1 MQNTTQD
8 IRSQTR
14 ALVHADPRIASAG
27 AGQAALIDTWL
38 AALEAED
45 LVDMHAA
52 SLASLL
58 IDGFGAL
65 LAGSAGTCQIV
76 PLRSVDARG
85 TVTSALLIRNPD
97 MPFLV
102 DSFVMAMRRL
112 KIASHAVLNA
122 VLAVRHDKLG
132 SLQEVDRAQ
141 TGGIGLE
148 SFVLCLFN
156 EELPDATL
164 TLLVEALRMVAGDAD
179 AVHRDHAAIDAAL
192 AAVATLARASDTV
205 IASDQAAAGG
215 QNIASE
221 AAEMA
226 AFLDWARNGG
236 FEAFG
241 YAFYRATAGNRDL
254 TRDLDSRIG
263 VLRDHR
269 HPVYDQCLA
278 GIPGE
283 YDALAGRV
291 DALSV
296 VKADVESTLHR
307 DQHLDFIGFRQ
318 KNADGTI
325 VGEHCFI
332 GLFSR
337 AASLTPLAQLPFVRG
352 RIAQVMLLAG
362 VRSEGFRAEKFL
374 EILESLP
381 RTEVFESDPQFLATV
396 CSTVVALYKQ
406 PRARVFARRDVHGR
420 QLNVLVYLPRE
431 RYSGALA
438 ERLATGLR
446 SLAGARDVRM
456 QTLLADG
463 PLARIYM
470 IANYARLNVTLD
482 VNIEQPLLASIEGW
496 PQAFEALTDADMAA
510 TARSAIRRLGALLPA
525 DYVARTTPDTAFREV
540 CDLLAMQ
547 TAPRVK
553 VHVAPGMQGAIEIRL
568 LSPDSAPSLSRILPA
583 LQNAGVAVER
593 EQTYEITGADTAR
606 FYATCLTV
614 DATSSTRLA
623 QLPVAKVAQELFELL
638 LNDEAEDGRMNA
650 LVIGAG
656 LRTREVQVIRAYA
669 SYWRQAGCRFSLR
682 YMADCLK
689 RQPGAVRTLVH
700 GFLQR
705 FDPGLDA
712 AERAAGSAALDAL
725 RTDLAGIGH
734 ADTEDIVRSLAELIL
749 ATLRTSYFQ
758 SKQTGDTLI
767 FKFDSS
773 SLALLPQPR
782 PYRELFVFS
791 RRFEGVHL
799 RGGPVARGGL
809 RWSDRME
816 DYRTEVL
823 GLVKAQMVKNAV
835 IVPAGAKGGFVC
847 KQLQKDA
854 GREVMAAE
862 GEAVYRLFIAGLLD
876 MTDNRHAGT
885 VAAPLETVCYD
896 DADPYLVVAADKGTA
911 TFSDIANSIAVAR
924 GFWLGDAFASGGSNG
939 YDHKKLGITAKGA
952 WEAVKRHFFELG
964 HDLATTP
971 ISMTG
976 VGDMSGDVFGNGLLL
991 SRQVRLVAAFDHRH
1005 VFIDPTPDLATSFAE
1020 RERLFA
1026 LPRSSWDDYDR
1037 SLISA
1042 GGGIWPRTARSIAL
1056 SPQACMVLGTD
1067 ITSATPEQLLHLIL
1081 AAPVDLFYNGGIGTY
1096 IKASSESHADVKDRA
1111 NDAIRVNGSGLRCK
1125 VVAEGGNLGATQAG
1139 RIEFALAGGHI
1150 FTDAIDNSAGVD
1162 CSDHEVNVKIWLD
1175 TEVAAGTLDV
1185 AQRNAALVGITD
1197 DIEALVLRDNTL
1209 QTHLLAREEQAQT
1222 DAAARRGYAALIDS
1236 LEAADVISRSL
1247 EQLPDAAELARRDAI
1262 NVGLVAPELA
1272 VVIAHVKNRYKR
1284 LLAALPLTCHDWSR
1298 TLLAPYFPAALVAA
1312 RDPLAHP
1319 LANAILATVLANEA
1333 VNRCGPLMIGIL
1345 AQRHAVAETEVILAW
1360 ARGWSA
1366 LNLGRLFDVLDA
1378 HALHVTPT
1386 VSRALDLRTRSLQA
1400 AVASGVLSMPAP
1412 VAAAASQPPAA
1423 TGLEELT
1430 YLFAHDQQVEHWL
1443 AMPAGEGPMVGTT
1456 VGTGDTAPLAGSDAA
1471 MQAFAGASRRV
1482 DAIEAVA
1489 DFLFAALAV
1498 KRPSGMTLAALLQLG
1513 VQVRRQ
1519 TGIDLL
1525 EQSLMHAAGT
1535 PSQQGLRGHA
1545 LQALRRA
1552 QQSLLAGMLALIADL
1567 PQGDARIALRI
1578 DARLGRLP
1586 RQAPPGAQ
1594 PQLDDAILYAWTF
1607 SEGVLALA

>member
-1 MQNTTQD
+1 MQNPTQD
-8 IRSQTR
+8 IRNQTLS
-14 ALVHADPRIASAG
+14 LVQADPRIATASAG
-27 AGQAALIDTWL
+27 RKALIDTWL
-38 AALEAED
+38 ASLEAED
-45 LVDMHAA
+45 MVGMHPA

-58 IDGFGAL
+58 LNGFDAL
-65 LAGSAGTCQIV
+65 MAGSTGACQIV
-76 PLRSVDARG
+76 PLQYEDDRG
-85 TVTSALLIRNPD
+85 AIASALLIHNPD

-122 VLAVRHDKLG
+122 VLSVRRDADGTL
-132 SLQEVDRAQ
+132 LEVARAR
-141 TGGIGLE
+141 TGGVGLE
-148 SFVLCLFN
+148 SFVLCIFSEDLSGTT
-156 EELPDATL
+156 LAALIDAI
-164 TLLVEALRMVAGDAD
+164 RMVAGDA
-179 AVHRDHAAIDAAL
+179 ASVQHDHAAIDAAMRTV
-192 AAVATLARASDTV
+192 AALARS
-205 IASDQAAAGG
+205 SPAAAGC
-215 QNIASE
+215 QSNPSQAV
-221 AAEMA
+221 EMA
-226 AFLDWARNGG
+226 AFLDWARSGG

-241 YAFYRATAGNRDL
+241 YAFYRATPGTRELA
-254 TRDLDSRIG
+254 RDLDSRIG
-263 VLRDHR
+263 VLRDTT
-269 HPVYDQCLA
+269 HPVYDHCLA

-283 YDALAGRV
+283 YDALAGRA
-291 DALSV
+291 DALTV

-318 KNADGTI
+318 TDAAGAV

-352 RIAQVMLLAG
+352 RIAQVMTLAG

-406 PRARVFARRDVHGR
+406 PRARVFARRDVYGR

-446 SLAGARDVRM
+446 SLSGARDVRL

-463 PLARIYM
+463 PLARIYL
-470 IANYARLNVTLD
+470 IANYARLNMALD
-482 VNIEQPLLASIEGW
+482 VNIELPLLASIEGW
-496 PQAFEALTDADMAA
+496 PQAFDALTQADMPAGQ
-510 TARSAIRRLGALLPA
+510 RSAIRRLGALLPA
-525 DYVARTTPDTAFREV
+525 DYVARTAPDTAFREV
-540 CDLLAMQ
+540 GDFLAIEA
-547 TAPRVK
+547 APRVK
-553 VHVAPGMQGAIEIRL
+553 VHVAPGTQGAIEIRL
-568 LSPDSAPSLSRILPA
+568 LSTDSAPSLSRILPA

-593 EQTYEITGADTAR
+593 EQTYEIPGADGTR
-606 FYATCLTV
+606 FFATCLTV
-614 DATSSTRLA
+614 DATSSARLA
-623 QLPVAKVAQELFELL
+623 QPAVAEVAQELFELL
-638 LNDEAEDGRMNA
+638 LNEEAEDGRMNA
-650 LVIGAG
+650 LVVEAG

-682 YMADCLK
+682 YIADCLK
-689 RQPGAVRTLVH
+689 RQPAAVRTLVH

-705 FDPGLDA
+705 FDPAADA
-712 AERAAGSAALDAL
+712 AARAAGTAALDAL
-725 RTDLAGIGH
+725 RGDLAGIGH

-749 ATLRTSYFQ
+749 ATLRTSHYQ
-758 SKQTGDTLI
+758 SKQTGDTIL
-767 FKFDSS
+767 FKFDSR

-876 MTDNRHAGT
+876 LTDNRHAGT
-885 VAAPLETVCYD
+885 VTMPPETVCYD

-964 HDLATTP
+964 HDLANTP
-971 ISMTG
+971 ITMTG

-1005 VFIDPTPDLATSFAE
+1005 IFIDPTPELATAFAE
-1020 RERLFA
+1020 RQRLFV

-1056 SPQACMVLGTD
+1056 SPQMRIALGTEVA
-1067 ITSATPEQLLHLIL
+1067 SATPEQLLHLIL

-1096 IKASSESHADVKDRA
+1096 IKASGESHADAKDRA
-1111 NDAIRVNGSGLRCK
+1111 NDAIRVNGNQLRCK

-1139 RIEFALAGGHI
+1139 RIEFALAGGRI

-1175 TEVAAGTLDV
+1175 TEVAAGTIDV
-1185 AQRNAALVGITD
+1185 AQRNATLVGITD

-1209 QTHLLAREEQAQT
+1209 QTHLLAREDQAQAEG
-1222 DAAARRGYAALIDS
+1222 DARRGYAALIDS

-1247 EQLPDAAELARRDAI
+1247 EQLPDAVELARRDAI
-1262 NVGLVAPELA
+1262 GVGLVAPELA

-1284 LLAALPLTCHDWSR
+1284 LLAALPLTNHDWSGAM
-1298 TLLAPYFPAALVAA
+1298 LAPYFPGALVAS

-1333 VNRCGPLMIGIL
+1333 VNRCGPLLIGIL
-1345 AQRHAVAETEVILAW
+1345 AQRHAVAETDVILAW
-1360 ARGWSA
+1360 ARGWAA
-1366 LNLGRLFDVLDA
+1366 LHLGRLFAVLDA
-1378 HALHVTPT
+1378 HALQVMPA
-1386 VSRALDLRTRSLQA
+1386 VSRALDLRTRALQA
-1400 AVASGVLSMPAP
+1400 AIASGVLSMPAP
-1412 VAAAASQPPAA
+1412 VAALAGSGHLPAA

-1430 YLFAHDQQVEHWL
+1430 RLFEHDQQVEQWL
-1443 AMPAGEGPMVGTT
+1443 ALPAAAGTAASNA
-1456 VGTGDTAPLAGSDAA
+1456 APAADDAV
-1471 MQAFAGASRRV
+1471 MHVFASASRRV

-1498 KRPSGMTLAALLQLG
+1498 KRPAGMSLSTLLQLG
-1513 VQVRRQ
+1513 LQVRRQ

-1535 PSQQGLRGHA
+1535 PAQQGLRGHA

-1552 QQSLLAGMLALIADL
+1552 QQSLLTGMLEQIADL
-1567 PQGDARIALRI
+1567 AQDDPRIAERV
-1578 DARLGRLP
+1578 DARLARLP
-1586 RQAPPGAQ
+1586 WQAPPAVRLE
-1594 PQLDDAILYAWTF
+1594 LDAAILKAWTL
-1607 SEGVLALA
+1607 SESVLALAQAAV

>member
-1 MQNTTQD
+1 MQNPIQD

-14 ALVHADPRIASAG
+14 ALVHADARIATAG
-27 AGQAALIDTWL
+27 AGQVALIDTWL

-45 LVDMHAA
+45 LVGMHAA

-58 IDGFGAL
+58 IDGFSALVAASTGA
-65 LAGSAGTCQIV
+65 CQVV
-76 PLRSVDARG
+76 PLQYVDDRG
-85 TVTSALLIRNPD
+85 TVASAMLIHNPD

-102 DSFVMAMRRL
+102 DSFVIAMRRL
-112 KIASHAVLNA
+112 RIASQAVLNA
-122 VLAVRHDKLG
+122 VLSVRRDAQG
-132 SLQEVDRAQ
+132 TLQEVARAQ
-141 TGGIGLE
+141 TGGVGLE
-148 SFVLCLFN
+148 SFVLCLFS
-156 EELPDATL
+156 EQLPGTTLATL
-164 TLLVEALRMVAGDAD
+164 VDAVRAVAGDAA
-179 AVHRDHAAIDAAL
+179 AVHRDHLAIDAAL
-192 AAVATLARASDTV
+192 IAVAALARGAGDAPTAQAS
-205 IASDQAAAGG
+205 
-215 QNIASE
+215 
-221 AAEMA
+221 EMA
-226 AFLDWARNGG
+226 AFLDWARSGG

-241 YAFYRATAGNRDL
+241 YAFYRATSGTREL

-263 VLRDHR
+263 VLRDTR
-269 HPVYDQCLA
+269 HPVYDRCLA

-283 YDALAGRV
+283 YEALAGRA
-291 DALSV
+291 DALLV
-296 VKADVESTLHR
+296 VKADAESTLHR

-318 KNADGTI
+318 TDAAGAV

-332 GLFSR
+332 GLFSG

-352 RIAQVMLLAG
+352 RIARVMTLAG

-406 PRARVFARRDVHGR
+406 PRARVFARRDVYGR

-446 SLAGARDVRM
+446 SLSGARDVRM
-456 QTLLADG
+456 RTLLADG
-463 PLARIYM
+463 PLARIYL
-470 IANYARLNVTLD
+470 IANSARLNMALD

-496 PQAFEALTDADMAA
+496 PQAFETLAQADMPAPR
-510 TARSAIRRLGALLPA
+510 RSAIRRFGALLPA
-525 DYVARTTPDTAFREV
+525 DYVARTAPATAFREV
-540 CDLLAMQ
+540 CEFLAIQ
-547 TAPRVK
+547 ASPRVK
-553 VHVAPGMQGAIEIRL
+553 VHVAPGMQGATEIRL
-568 LSPDSAPSLSRILPA
+568 LAADRAPSLSRILPA

-593 EQTYEITGADTAR
+593 EQTYEIAGADATR

-614 DATSSTRLA
+614 DAISSTRLA
-623 QLPVAKVAQELFELL
+623 QPAVAEVAQELFELL

-650 LVIGAG
+650 LVIEAG
-656 LRTREVQVIRAYA
+656 LRTCEVQVIRAYA

-682 YMADCLK
+682 YIADCLK
-689 RQPGAVRTLVH
+689 RQPDAVRTLVH

-705 FDPGLDA
+705 FDPATDA
-712 AERAAGSAALDAL
+712 AARAAGTATLEAL
-725 RTDLAGIGH
+725 RSDLADIGH

-758 SKQTGDTLI
+758 SKQGGDTMI
-767 FKFDSS
+767 FKFDSG

-854 GREVMAAE
+854 GRDVMAAE

-876 MTDNRHAGT
+876 LTDNRHAGAVT
-885 VAAPLETVCYD
+885 QPPETVCYD

-1005 VFIDPTPDLATSFAE
+1005 VFIDPTPDLAASFAE
-1020 RERLFA
+1020 RQRLFA

-1056 SPQACMVLGTD
+1056 SPQARTALGTERD
-1067 ITSATPEQLLHLIL
+1067 SATPEQVLHLIL

-1096 IKASSESHADVKDRA
+1096 IKASNESHADVRDRA
-1111 NDAIRVNGSGLRCK
+1111 NDAIRVNGNQLRCK

-1139 RIEFALAGGHI
+1139 RIEFALAGGKI

-1209 QTHLLAREEQAQT
+1209 QTHLLAREDQAQA
-1222 DAAARRGYAALIDS
+1222 DADARRGYAALIDS
-1236 LEAADVISRSL
+1236 LETAGVISRSL

-1262 NVGLVAPELA
+1262 GLGLVTPELA

-1284 LLAALPLTCHDWSR
+1284 LLAALPLTGHDWSR

-1345 AQRHAVAETEVILAW
+1345 AQRHAVTETDVILAW
-1360 ARGWSA
+1360 ARGWAA

-1386 VSRALDLRTRSLQA
+1386 VSRALDLRTRSLQS
-1400 AVASGVLSMPAP
+1400 AVASGVLSMPAT
-1412 VAAAASQPPAA
+1412 VAAAAGQLAVA
-1423 TGLEELT
+1423 TGLDELT
-1430 YLFAHDQQVEHWL
+1430 RLFAHDEQVEQWL
-1443 AMPAGEGPMVGTT
+1443 AVPAGLGAAGTA
-1456 VGTGDTAPLAGSDAA
+1456 VAAADTAAVSAADTATAASSDVA
-1471 MQAFAGASRRV
+1471 MQVFAAASRRV

-1498 KRPSGMTLAALLQLG
+1498 KRPAGMTLASLLQLG
-1513 VQVRRQ
+1513 VQVRRR

-1525 EQSLMHAAGT
+1525 EQSLMHAVGT

-1552 QQSLLAGMLALIADL
+1552 QQGLLAGMLEQIADL
-1567 PQGDARIALRI
+1567 AQDDPRIAERI
-1578 DARLGRLP
+1578 DSRLQRLP
-1586 RQAPPGAQ
+1586 AQAPSTAQ
-1594 PQLDDAILYAWTF
+1594 PQLDDAILEAWTF
-1607 SEGVLALA
+1607 SEGVLALV